1 MTESL
6 REGVESVSILTL
18 TETSMISRGVGGMLF
33 LFGVTKIPN
42 GGSAAIFSFTYNY
55 PECWSGDERARST
68 SGGAHTFLWF
78 SARAAEE

>member
-1 MTESL
+1 
-6 REGVESVSILTL
+6 
-18 TETSMISRGVGGMLF
+18 MLF